1 MISSS
6 DIQTIIS
13 DRGLREKPEYRV
25 TYLVQMAKF
34 YLERCLKKK
43 IEVPEIAVKNEF
55 ECAKY
60 DLEGWS
66 KYLALKSKTDREKI
80 HKLINYREVELR
92 VPKKKLEIYPIHIL
106 YDVYKMERE
115 LDRGFEIMDFNLT
128 SILLEPHIANRLNL
142 DLEKEYTLTEIKM
155 TMGRDII
162 RKVLQRI
169 ESKYI
174 GIFAVLSTVET
185 FGEEPLEFEPSETLG
200 GGTGLPEVTKPEN
213 LRGNKWKIK
222 NLKKFYGV

>member
-1 MISSS
+1 MISET
-6 DIQTIIS
+6 DIQGIIAY
-13 DRGLREKPEYRV
+13 RGLREKPEYRV
-25 TYLVQMAKF
+25 TFLVQMAKF

-43 IEVPEIAVKNEF
+43 IEVPEITVKNEF

-66 KYLALKSKTDREKI
+66 RYLASRKKTEREKI
-80 HKLINYREVELR
+80 HKLIEYREVELR
-92 VPKKKLEIYPIHIL
+92 VPKKKLEIYPVYVL

-115 LDRGFEIMDFNLT
+115 LDKGFEIMDFNLT

-142 DLEKEYTLTEIKM
+142 DLEKEYNLKEIKM
-155 TMGRDII
+155 PIGRDII

-185 FGEEPLEFEPSETLG
+185 FGEEMPSFTPDETLG
-200 GGTGLPEVTKPEN
+200 GETGLPEVTRPED
-213 LRGNKWKIK
+213 LR
-222 NLKKFYGV
+222 